1 MENFNLKKN
10 KEGIKKR
17 SRIKNLLIVL
27 VILLALYTI
36 IIAGDISSAK
46 TKEKNR
52 HATEMAEL
60 DTAVEELEKKTA
72 DDEAKIEKYNESIA
86 ELEAQIAELKGN

>member
-1 MENFNLKKN
+1 
-10 KEGIKKR
+10 
-17 SRIKNLLIVL
+17 
-27 VILLALYTI
+27 
-36 IIAGDISSAK
+36 
-46 TKEKNR
+46 
-52 HATEMAEL
+52 MAEL